1 MRILFVSEFYYP
13 RIGGA
18 EKVVQM
24 VAEHC
29 VQQGWECH
37 VATTG
42 TTSTLEVIN
51 GVQVHRLPISGNL
64 VKGIKGDGGAFTRL
78 IESIKPHVLF
88 IYALQTWGSDLTLI
102 NRSKIDPK
110 IKVVLVPCGLS
121 ALSSFVRKILYSTY
135 LLRLKASLR
144 AFDHYVFHTAI
155 GNDFR
160 FYRGLPRSSYSII
173 PNAASSELF
182 MLDREWAESRL
193 IAAGLNPLTTSNFVL
208 NVSNHYNI
216 KGHQDLIASFTECFP
231 KEYKLVIAGTQ
242 PTSGRSCYNYCK
254 SKSYEHDNIL
264 LVDGSDRSL
273 VLALYNTAKLFF
285 LSSSI
290 EYAPLVLLEAQASK
304 LPFISFPVGNARE
317 LEGGIVLSKQEIT
330 PSFVQTLIDDNLHLK
345 QLGERGYFQAQRSFN
360 QEVVLQQYKTL
371 IEKISQAS
379 SR

>member
-29 VQQGWECH
+29 AQQGWECH

-42 TTSTLEVIN
+42 TTSSTEVIN

-64 VKGIKGDGGAFTRL
+64 VKGIKGDGTAFTRL
-78 IESIKPHVLF
+78 IDSIKPHVLF

-102 NRSKIDPK
+102 NRSQLDPE

-121 ALSSFVRKILYSTY
+121 ALSSFARRILYSAY
-135 LLRLKASLR
+135 LRRLKASLQ
-144 AFDHYVFHTAI
+144 AFDHYIFHTTI

-160 FYRGLPRSSYSII
+160 FYSGLPRSSYSII

-182 MLDREWAESRL
+182 QLNRESAESRL
-193 IAAGLNPLTTSNFVL
+193 RDAGLAQLTTSNFVL
-208 NVSNHYNI
+208 NVSNHYSI
-216 KGHQDLIASFTECFP
+216 KGHQDLIASFTKCFP
-231 KEYKLVIAGTQ
+231 KGFRLVIAGTQ
-242 PTSGRSCYNYCK
+242 PSSGRSCYNECK
-254 SKSYEHDNIL
+254 SKSDEHENIL
-264 LVDGSDRSL
+264 LVDGSERSL
-273 VLALYNTAKLFF
+273 VLALYRTAKLFF

-290 EYAPLVLLEAQASK
+290 EYVPLVLLEAQASR

-317 LEGGIVLSKQEIT
+317 MEGGVVLSKQEIT
-330 PSFVQTLIDDNLHLK
+330 PPFIQTFLNDDQRLN
-345 QLGERGYFQAQRSFN
+345 QLGEQGYLQVQRSFK
-360 QEVVLQQYKTL
+360 QEIVLQQYQTL
-371 IEKISQAS
+371 FEKISPS
-379 SR
+379 